1 MTSWTAQL
9 ALIADDWRQ
18 ARASATRV
26 IRRPGVLPVSAITAL
41 SVLARLRAR
50 HGDADA
56 AALAKQSL
64 ELAAVTGEPQRLHVA
79 FVAAAEVAW
88 LTDTPLPVMARE
100 LLPRAADVTG
110 SWDRG
115 EIAVWA
121 HRLGMD
127 VRLDLDGGPPT
138 AYALSLSG
146 DHHAAVE
153 AWSEAGARYE
163 AALVA
168 IDSEDPALMR
178 RAVEW
183 LTQLGAPAARD
194 LAVKRLQMLGLR
206 GPRQSTAEN
215 PAGLTDREIDV
226 LTLLTLGI
234 SNAEIAERLTVSKR
248 TVDHHVAA
256 ILRKLDVGNRRLAA
270 RRARELGIAVG

>member
-1 MTSWTAQL
+1 
-9 ALIADDWRQ
+9 
-18 ARASATRV
+18 
-26 IRRPGVLPVSAITAL
+26 
-41 SVLARLRAR
+41 
-50 HGDADA
+50 
-56 AALAKQSL
+56 
-64 ELAAVTGEPQRLHVA
+64 
-79 FVAAAEVAW
+79 
-88 LTDTPLPVMARE
+88 
-100 LLPRAADVTG
+100 
-110 SWDRG
+110 
-115 EIAVWA
+115 
-121 HRLGMD
+121 
-127 VRLDLDGGPPT
+127 
-138 AYALSLSG
+138 
-146 DHHAAVE
+146 
-153 AWSEAGARYE
+153 
-163 AALVA
+163 
-168 IDSEDPALMR
+168 MR